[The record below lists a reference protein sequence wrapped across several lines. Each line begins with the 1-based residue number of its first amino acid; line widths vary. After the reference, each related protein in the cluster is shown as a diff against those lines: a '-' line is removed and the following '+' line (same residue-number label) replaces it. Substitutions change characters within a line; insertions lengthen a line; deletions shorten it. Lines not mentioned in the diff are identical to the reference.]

1 MLADN
6 VDIELSNKI
15 LTFID
20 PAIRQC
26 RYWTIKYN
34 IDIH

>member
-1 MLADN
+1 LTLLSDN
-6 VDIELSNKI
+6 VDIGQYNKI

-26 RYWTIKYN
+26 EYWTIK
-34 IDIH
+34 